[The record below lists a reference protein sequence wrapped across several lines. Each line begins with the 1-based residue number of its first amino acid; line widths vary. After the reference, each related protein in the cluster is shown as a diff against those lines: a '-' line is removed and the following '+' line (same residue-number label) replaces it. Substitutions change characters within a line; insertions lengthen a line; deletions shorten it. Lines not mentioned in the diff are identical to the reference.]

1 MNSYYNFIEKTI
13 YNFDDKNK
21 NMENIHNINKIYEN
35 IEKVIKD
42 IKKGVTEY
50 TFNNSIKFKNL
61 MEIYNKMNIKEDFL
75 FIKIIQTRI

>member
-61 MEIYNKMNIKEDFL
+61 MEIYNK
-75 FIKIIQTRI
+75 

>member
-42 IKKGVTEY
+42 IKKGDNEY
-50 TFNNSIKFKNL
+50 TFNNNIKIKNL
-61 MEIYNKMNIKEDFL
+61 F
-75 FIKIIQTRI
+75 

>member
-50 TFNNSIKFKNL
+50 G
-61 MEIYNKMNIKEDFL
+61 NI
-75 FIKIIQTRI
+75 